1 MRIVDDI
8 KNKLGH
14 SPLPCWS
21 GYERVPGTKPG
32 SKGSCK
38 KSPLAVR
45 KTKAGASLKRWFKE
59 EWKDEKGNVCGS
71 KKNKS
76 TKVCRPSK
84 RVNSESPKSW
94 NEMSK
99 GEKQKVTKAKKKVGM
114 GKRRSSSSNVS

>member
-8 KNKLGH
+8 KNKLGN

-21 GYERVPGTKPG
+21 GYERVPGKKPG

-59 EWKDEKGNVCGS
+59 EWKDEKGNECGS
-71 KKNKS
+71 KENKS

-84 RVNSESPKSW
+84 KINSSSPTPW
-94 NEMSK
+94 NQMSAE
-99 GEKQKVTKAKKKVGM
+99 EKNKVTTAKKKVGM
-114 GKRRSSSSNVS
+114 GKRRSSKSNVS